1 MKIGVLTGGGD
12 CAGLNAT
19 IRGLVARAEEY
30 GFEVIGIERGWKGL
44 IEPKASKITYDAVA
58 ELVAVGGTF
67 ILTSR
72 TNPFKMEGGPE
83 KVVKNIKALGLDCL
97 VAIGGNDTLGVADK
111 LSKMGIKVVGVPKT
125 MDNDLSSTDFT
136 FGFDSAVNVA
146 VENIDRVK
154 TTGMSHERVIVVE
167 VMGRDAGWVAAY
179 AGIASGAHVV
189 LIPEKPFDIEDVCK
203 TLTKRWK
210 KGKRFS
216 LVLVAEGAKAKG
228 AQEKS
233 TKAAAVDAFGNPILG
248 GVGEFVAKEIEK
260 RTGLETRE
268 VVLGHIIRGG
278 APSAYDRVLATRFGY
293 AAADMVKNG
302 NFGMMVALKGN
313 NVVPVKIGGALAQ
326 KLVDTNLYSIA
337 NSFSGVR

>member
-19 IRGLVARAEEY
+19 IRGVVARAEEY
-30 GFEVIGIERGWKGL
+30 GFEVVGIQRGWKGL
-44 IEPKASKITYDAVA
+44 IEPAGVKLSYDKVD
-58 ELVAVGGTF
+58 ELVGVGGTF
-67 ILTSR
+67 IFTSR

-83 KVVKNIKALGLDCL
+83 KVVQSIKKLGLDCL
-97 VAIGGNDTLGVADK
+97 VAIGGNDTLGVAYK

-146 VENIDRVK
+146 MECIDRVK

-179 AGIASGAHVV
+179 AGIACGAHVV
-189 LIPEKPFDIEDVCK
+189 LIPEKPFDIADVCK
-203 TLTKRWK
+203 TLSKRAK
-210 KGKRFS
+210 NGHKFS
-216 LVLVAEGAKAKG
+216 LVVVAEGAKAKG
-228 AQEKS
+228 
-233 TKAAAVDAFGNPILG
+233 TKVTKGGAVDAFGNPILG
-248 GVGEFVAKEIEK
+248 GVGQLIAQQIEK

-268 VVLGHIIRGG
+268 VVLGHVVRGG
-278 APSAYDRVLATRFGY
+278 APSAYDRVLATRFGV
-293 AAADMVKNG
+293 AAADMVKQG
-302 NFGMMVALKGN
+302 NFGMMVALRGSK
-313 NVVPVKIGGALAQ
+313 VIPVKIGGALAQ
-326 KLVDTNLYSIA
+326 KLVDDDLYSLA

>member
-19 IRGLVARAEEY
+19 IRGLVARAEEH
-30 GFEVIGIERGWKGL
+30 GFEVIGIKRGWKGL
-44 IEPKASKITYDAVA
+44 IEPEGARLTYDMVD

-72 TNPFKMEGGPE
+72 TNPFKVEGGPE
-83 KVVKNIKALGLDCL
+83 KVVQSIKKLGLDCL

-146 VENIDRVK
+146 VESIDRVK

-189 LIPEKPFDIEDVCK
+189 LIPEKPYDIE
-203 TLTKRWK
+203 
-210 KGKRFS
+210 
-216 LVLVAEGAKAKG
+216 
-228 AQEKS
+228 
-233 TKAAAVDAFGNPILG
+233 
-248 GVGEFVAKEIEK
+248 
-260 RTGLETRE
+260 
-268 VVLGHIIRGG
+268 
-278 APSAYDRVLATRFGY
+278 
-293 AAADMVKNG
+293 
-302 NFGMMVALKGN
+302 
-313 NVVPVKIGGALAQ
+313 
-326 KLVDTNLYSIA
+326 
-337 NSFSGVR
+337 